1 MTDPSIP
8 SGGPTSAS
16 APPAIRGCT
25 VALERCLA
33 LLSEIDDDSFVS
45 SAVDG
50 GTVGAHLRHCIEYF
64 RCFLGEERTGVIEYD
79 AREREHALETD
90 RGLSERAIATLLEQ
104 LAERHDDD
112 LDRVVKIRQA
122 LAPGAEPE
130 IVQSTVRREWMSLAD
145 HTIHHLAIITQLVT
159 AQVNAGASENHRARR
174 LASELGVAFSTQ
186 EHRRRTE
193 ISAAS
198 EQGPDGCAR

>member
-1 MTDPSIP
+1 MTERSIP
-8 SGGPTSAS
+8 TGGPPSA
-16 APPAIRGCT
+16 ITGCT

-33 LLSEIDDDSFVS
+33 LLSEIDDATFVS

-64 RCFLGEERTGVIEYD
+64 RCFLAEERTGVIEYD

-90 RGLSERAIATLLEQ
+90 RALSERAIASLLEQ
-104 LAERHDDD
+104 LSQRHDDD
-112 LDRVVKIRQA
+112 LDRLVKIRQS
-122 LAPGAEPE
+122 LAPGAAPE
-130 IVQSTVRREWMSLAD
+130 IVKSTVCREWMSLAD

-159 AQVNAGASENHRARR
+159 AQVNAGTSENHRASR

-186 EHRRRTE
+186 AHRSRTE

-198 EQGPDGCAR
+198 DQGPDGCAR